1 MIYVIHRKKT
11 ALLISALFIATPI
24 FTHATTETAPVKKAP
39 PYGDNPNIFKVIG
52 YKTKEKFENTFS
64 RIGNATE
71 RGVDKVKP
79 VAEKTVNKTV
89 DKTVIFAEK
98 TATVAENTAEK
109 TVTGIE
115 NTATKA
121 KEAVLGDPNVKA
133 PIEQHTLSAPSSNT
147 EIVVVEPVVV
157 EQPIIINE
165 PATQPVAPAQSSQE
179 HTSDDDSSSIPR

>member
-52 YKTKEKFENTFS
+52 YKTKEKIENTFS

-165 PATQPVAPAQSSQE
+165 PESQPVAPAQSSQE